1 MFVPLYRLV
10 LFFVASACFL
20 RAQNPA
26 DMPLRQVIELAQE
39 MIGKGDFAGASP
51 MLDEL
56 EVRELQVHQAWEMP
70 LQNLLFRSFLGQA
83 QLLALTAYLRD
94 FVPARNM
101 QRLQK
106 IKRDDIRVQ
115 TFFKGNDD

>member
-10 LFFVASACFL
+10 LFFVVSACFL

-56 EVRELQVHQAWEMP
+56 EVRFEDEK
-70 LQNLLFRSFLGQA
+70 
-83 QLLALTAYLRD
+83 D
-94 FVPARNM
+94 PA
-101 QRLQK
+101 
-106 IKRDDIRVQ
+106 VE
-115 TFFKGNDD
+115 